1 VVATAG
7 VDLRVAAIAGLNN
20 TNTNTSGALV
30 KLAERLPVEDDF
42 QTWSLGDFGEIVELN
57 G

>member
-1 VVATAG
+1 MVATAG
-7 VDLRVAAIAGLNN
+7 VDLRVAAIAGLN
-20 TNTNTSGALV
+20 NTNTSGALV

-42 QTWSLGDFGEIVELN
+42 QTWSLGDFGKIVELN